1 LALSSWVTGLP
12 TSLSPSDVSITL
24 EDIPEEVRFPTA
36 TEMAGGRSESKG
48 SFKNILK
55 DKPEEIEKDM
65 IMKVLKESGGNVSK
79 AALQLGV
86 SRKGLQ
92 LKMANIT
99 CETGYLTKE
108 E

>member
-1 LALSSWVTGLP
+1 
-12 TSLSPSDVSITL
+12 
-24 EDIPEEVRFPTA
+24 
-36 TEMAGGRSESKG
+36 MAGGRSESKG

-92 LKMANIT
+92 LKMAKYNLRKQDI
-99 CETGYLTKE
+99 
-108 E
+108 